1 MRLNMFSWMS
11 VPAFFSCCEDGG
23 DGEDHVGCQASEAR
37 LEPTAAAAVRRAYAG
52 AAEMNYR
59 AAWKMRREMGQKRAR
74 DASSEEEEVEAEEE
88 EMSAPRNP
96 GSPAAAR
103 RRRNRCESGSPLR
116 LCRGRVSGEDN
127 GFGVSLPLFTSVE
140 MPELPWN
147 VSDGLVSDGGCD
159 ACDGLVGRVLDG
171 CRKSEGE
178 TDIAVEEREGCDM
191 WGQDARARRNLLR
204 GDHGGLWHPPSV
216 PV

>member
-1 MRLNMFSWMS
+1 MFSWMS

-74 DASSEEEEVEAEEE
+74 DASSEDEEEEVEAEEE

-116 LCRGRVSGEDN
+116 LCRGRVSWRGHWVWRVASTHSLLSKCLN
-127 GFGVSLPLFTSVE
+127 SRGVYQTGWFQMV
-140 MPELPWN
+140 
-147 VSDGLVSDGGCD
+147 
-159 ACDGLVGRVLDG
+159 
-171 CRKSEGE
+171 
-178 TDIAVEEREGCDM
+178 AVM
-191 WGQDARARRNLLR
+191 RAM
-204 GDHGGLWHPPSV
+204 G
-216 PV
+216 